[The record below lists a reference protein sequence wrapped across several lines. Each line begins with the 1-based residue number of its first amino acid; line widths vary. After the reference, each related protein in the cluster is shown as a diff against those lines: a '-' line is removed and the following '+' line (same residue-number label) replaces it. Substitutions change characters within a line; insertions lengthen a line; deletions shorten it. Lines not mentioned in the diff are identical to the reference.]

1 MKTKLFI
8 AAILLTASTFA
19 EKVKES
25 EVPAKVKEAFAK
37 KYAGIFKLHFT
48 SIFEFSFDLSMQRL
62 TINRLSSCLLTEV
75 IWDFT
80 KED

>member
-1 MKTKLFI
+1 MNALDDPI
-8 AAILLTASTFA
+8 IPIPLLGI
-19 EKVKES
+19 
-25 EVPAKVKEAFAK
+25 AK